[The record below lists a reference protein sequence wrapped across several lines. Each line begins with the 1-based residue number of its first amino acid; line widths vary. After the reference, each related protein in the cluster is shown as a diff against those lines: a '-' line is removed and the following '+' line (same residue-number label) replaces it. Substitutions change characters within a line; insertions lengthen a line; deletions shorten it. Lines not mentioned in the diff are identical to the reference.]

1 MNHPQI
7 EAMQKY
13 GHKSFREMLDEAI
26 EENRIIEDVYGEQ
39 INIGDEYYINEHD
52 ELIHANSLPQ
62 YALDHCDLN
71 KKTR

>member
-1 MNHPQI
+1 MDHPQI

-26 EENRIIEDVYGEQ
+26 EENRIIEDVYGEE
-39 INIGDEYYINEHD
+39 INIGDDFVENEHG
-52 ELIHANSLPQ
+52 ELIHEKSAFKYLCEI
-62 YALDHCDLN
+62 YD